1 MFGIRIF
8 PQTWTGPICGQCN
21 KRHGVREWKH
31 PDALGLVFGSK
42 KCMSLY
48 MRSRAP
54 KKSRKIR
61 SAVKHTMIT
70 KSTGGAIMS
79 QLYLHE
85 AIGKALEQLPNKTG
99 TTAQI
104 RDIIER
110 DGTYLRG
117 DGFAPPTSQISARV
131 KNYGQYFERVSG
143 GIKLIRPVR

>member
-1 MFGIRIF
+1 
-8 PQTWTGPICGQCN
+8 
-21 KRHGVREWKH
+21 
-31 PDALGLVFGSK
+31 
-42 KCMSLY
+42 
-48 MRSRAP
+48 
-54 KKSRKIR
+54 
-61 SAVKHTMIT
+61 
-70 KSTGGAIMS
+70 MS